1 MMTFR
6 SIATLLVVLTIREA
20 SAKFVPLRKLSTPT
34 VFRSQSPPAAMPV
47 PTADRV
53 PVHDMA
59 LPVAS
64 YASLAAVTAGSLK
77 LMSATMTAG
86 LGWTPYALMAM
97 CVGAPVTMLTAQLAT
112 AGGPGIARR
121 MGGIPADKDL
131 VKLAHDAAK
140 AVGVQSPEHVFE
152 IHRSEL
158 NAFAASG
165 FGSKGTTVAVT
176 SGLRQTLT
184 SNELGAVLAHEMGH
198 LRYRDV
204 SRNMHVAIAIS
215 GLGGIYEAGRMLL
228 DSSRREKKKGKQNGK
243 DSDGGTSLGLAL
255 MGLGLGS
262 QALAHGIQLAAS
274 RGAEFRADYAAAKAF
289 GANAMI
295 SALKK
300 IDTLS
305 AHRPSDL
312 RSSPEGRKLAF
323 AMISDGASPKVSAHD
338 STWSSGGRNGGSWP
352 SWLGRTWKKLT
363 NLLRTH
369 PPMDERIAALTEAA
383 ESGTVSWSNPR
394 STWW

>member
-1 MMTFR
+1 MLPSR
-6 SIATLLVVLTIREA
+6 SIATLLIVLTLRDA
-20 SAKFVPLRKLSTPT
+20 SANINPLRMPRAPSLL
-34 VFRSQSPPAAMPV
+34 RSRSPPAVTPLSTV
-47 PTADRV
+47 NQV
-53 PVHDMA
+53 PVQDLA
-59 LPVAS
+59 LPAAS

-86 LGWTPYALMAM
+86 WAPYVLMAM
-97 CVGAPVTMLTAQLAT
+97 CVGLPVTTLSAQLA
-112 AGGPGIARR
+112 ASGGSGVAQR
-121 MGGIPADKDL
+121 MGGVPADAAL
-131 VKLAHDAAK
+131 TRLAHDAAK
-140 AVGVQSPEHVFE
+140 AVGVPSPEHVFE
-152 IHRSEL
+152 IHRSEP

-184 SNELGAVLAHEMGH
+184 RTELGAVLAHEMGH

-228 DSSRREKKKGKQNGK
+228 DSSRRSKKKSKEKDK
-243 DSDGGTSLGLAL
+243 DSDGGASLGLAL

-262 QALAHGIQLAAS
+262 QAMAHGIQLAAS
-274 RGAEFRADYAAAKAF
+274 RSAELRADNAAAKAF

-300 IDTLS
+300 IDS
-305 AHRPSDL
+305 AAAHRPSDL

-323 AMISDGASPKVSAHD
+323 AMISDGSSSKVPVHKSM
-338 STWSSGGRNGGSWP
+338 WSSAGRNGGSWP
-352 SWLGRTWKKLT
+352 SGLGRVWKKLT
-363 NLLRTH
+363 SFLRTH
-369 PPMDERIAALTEAA
+369 PPMDERITALTKAA
-383 ESGTVSWSNPR
+383 ESGTVPWSDPR
-394 STWW
+394 SSWW